1 MVTDRDVADLVAQDH
16 AQDLD
21 RAQVAGAPELGL
33 HRRRGVEPAR
43 LKGSWHQRHARGHV
57 VGGAFG
63 HGPETVVR
71 IERAVGEAERLQMRV
86 QQREVKRLFAGDAQP
101 ITVVGGR
108 HAGETPDGVEREVDR
123 VELDVRDGM
132 QHRGAA
138 EGSEGRASRDLF
150 GVQQARQRRPAGQ
163 SGGGFER
170 LGRVDGVGVEV
181 GEQRPGLRCLL
192 DGVAQAQ
199 DRQGFAA
206 GTHPRILPFSNEAM
220 RMALYQLDE
229 HSPRLAAGAWV
240 ADSAQVIG
248 NVELAEDA
256 NVWFGAI
263 LRGDTELLKIGRG
276 SNVQDGSVLHADIG
290 FPVTLGE
297 NVTVGHK
304 VMLHGCT
311 VGDGSLIGIQAVVLN
326 GAKIGRHCLV
336 GAGALVTEGKEF
348 PDGSMIIGSPA
359 KVVRQLTLEQIAGLQ
374 RSAEHYVANAK
385 RFAAGLRKIG

>member
-1 MVTDRDVADLVAQDH
+1 
-16 AQDLD
+16 
-21 RAQVAGAPELGL
+21 
-33 HRRRGVEPAR
+33 
-43 LKGSWHQRHARGHV
+43 
-57 VGGAFG
+57 
-63 HGPETVVR
+63 
-71 IERAVGEAERLQMRV
+71 
-86 QQREVKRLFAGDAQP
+86 
-101 ITVVGGR
+101 
-108 HAGETPDGVEREVDR
+108 
-123 VELDVRDGM
+123 
-132 QHRGAA
+132 
-138 EGSEGRASRDLF
+138 
-150 GVQQARQRRPAGQ
+150 
-163 SGGGFER
+163 
-170 LGRVDGVGVEV
+170 
-181 GEQRPGLRCLL
+181 
-192 DGVAQAQ
+192 
-199 DRQGFAA
+199 
-206 GTHPRILPFSNEAM
+206 
-220 RMALYQLDE
+220 MALYQLDE

-240 ADSAQVIG
+240 ADSAQVVG

-276 SNVQDGSVLHADIG
+276 SNVQDASVLHADIG